1 MDIEPSGT
9 QIDKYRMNRFE
20 LHILGCGSALPTV
33 HHLPTSQVL
42 NVREK
47 YFMIDCGEGSQLQY
61 RRMHLGF
68 GKLNRIF
75 ISHLHGDH
83 CFGLIGLISTLGLLG
98 RTGDL
103 TIHSVPELEGLL
115 RPQLDYFSRDLS
127 FEVVFAPFD
136 CTKNEVIYED
146 RSVKVSTI
154 PLDHR
159 VPCAGFLFQEAENS
173 LSLDRS
179 ALDFFKVPVKQFSGI
194 KKGAD
199 AILDDGSIVPNAKL
213 TKPAKPSRSYAFCS
227 DTAYKED
234 IIPIIEG
241 VDLLYHESTFLE
253 KDKAKAQDTRHS
265 TAREAAT
272 IAKRANVKKLMLG
285 HYSSRYSDDMQF
297 LKEAKS
303 VFENIVLSNE
313 LLTEKL

>member
-1 MDIEPSGT
+1 
-9 QIDKYRMNRFE
+9 MNRFE

-33 HHLPTSQVL
+33 KHLPTSQVL

-61 RRMHLGF
+61 RKMRLGF

-103 TIHSVPELEGLL
+103 VIHSVPELEKLL
-115 RPQLDYFSRDLS
+115 RPQLDFFSRDLS
-127 FEVVFAPFD
+127 FKVIFAPFD
-136 CTKNEVIYED
+136 HTKNEVIYED

-159 VPCAGFLFQEAENS
+159 VPCAGFLFEEAENS
-173 LSLDRS
+173 LHLDRE
-179 ALDFFKVPVKQFSGI
+179 ALDFFGVPVKQFAAI

-199 AILDDGSIVPNAKL
+199 AMLDDGTVVPNSKL
-213 TKPAKPSRSYAFCS
+213 TRLPRPSRRYAFCS

-234 IIPIIEG
+234 IVPIIEG

-253 KDKAKAQDTRHS
+253 QDKAKAKDTRHS
-265 TAREAAT
+265 TAKEAAT
-272 IAKRANVKKLMLG
+272 IARMANVKKLMIG
-285 HYSSRYSDDMQF
+285 HYSSRYTDDNLF
-297 LKEAKS
+297 LQEAKS
-303 VFENIVLSNE
+303 VFENVVLANE
-313 LLTEKL
+313 FFTEKL

>member
-1 MDIEPSGT
+1 
-9 QIDKYRMNRFE
+9 MNRFE

-61 RRMHLGF
+61 RKMRLGF

-103 TIHSVPELEGLL
+103 IIHSVPELEGLL

-127 FEVVFAPFD
+127 FKVVFAPFD
-136 CTKNEVIYED
+136 PTRNEVIYED

-159 VPCAGFLFQEAENS
+159 VSCAGFLFEEAKND
-173 LSLDRS
+173 LFLDKP
-179 ALDFFKVPVKQFSGI
+179 ALDFFKVPVKQFSQI

-199 AILDDGSIVPNAKL
+199 AILDDGSIIPNVKL

-227 DTAYKED
+227 DTAYRED

-253 KDKAKAQDTRHS
+253 KEKSKALSTMHS
-265 TAREAAT
+265 TVREAAT

-285 HYSSRYSDDMQF
+285 HYSSRYNDDRLF
-297 LKEAKS
+297 LNEAKPI
-303 VFENIVLSNE
+303 FENTVLANE